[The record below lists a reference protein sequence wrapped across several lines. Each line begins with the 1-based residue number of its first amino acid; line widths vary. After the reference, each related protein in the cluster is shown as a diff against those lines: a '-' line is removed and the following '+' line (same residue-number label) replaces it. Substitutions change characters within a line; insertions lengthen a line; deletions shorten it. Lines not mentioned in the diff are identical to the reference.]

1 MAGDSGARVTQ
12 LQLRLRDLGYLT
24 EATGEYDQATVQ
36 AVSAFQV
43 ACRVEQTGVAG
54 VDLQKQLFAEDAPAS
69 GEMKQIYALLQWGD
83 TGDGVKNLQNR
94 LVELGY
100 YEGAADGVFS
110 DDMVQAVKAFQ
121 AAAGEE
127 ETGVATVALQE
138 TAFSDGAPLSPSRV
152 AEAQADAAAAE
163 VTLPSLMKGDNGDE
177 VKNLQS
183 RLTELGFYSGEA
195 DGNYGGGT
203 QAAVEAFQKALGV
216 EQTGEVSADLMN
228 LLLSQAAPKAGTR
241 YWKKTQAYAALE
253 AGDSGDEVLALQKR
267 LYQLG
272 YLRKEDVAD
281 SIGVYEEY
289 TAAAVNA
296 AMKQMNCPRR
306 DGRASAEFLT
316 YLYSGSADALKQGK

>member
-1 MAGDSGARVTQ
+1 M
-12 LQLRLRDLGYLT
+12 
-24 EATGEYDQATVQ
+24 
-36 AVSAFQV
+36 
-43 ACRVEQTGVAG
+43 
-54 VDLQKQLFAEDAPAS
+54 
-69 GEMKQIYALLQWGD
+69 
-83 TGDGVKNLQNR
+83 
-94 LVELGY
+94 
-100 YEGAADGVFS
+100 
-110 DDMVQAVKAFQ
+110 
-121 AAAGEE
+121 
-127 ETGVATVALQE
+127 
-138 TAFSDGAPLSPSRV
+138 
-152 AEAQADAAAAE
+152 
-163 VTLPSLMKGDNGDE
+163 
-177 VKNLQS
+177 
-183 RLTELGFYSGEA
+183 
-195 DGNYGGGT
+195 
-203 QAAVEAFQKALGV
+203 